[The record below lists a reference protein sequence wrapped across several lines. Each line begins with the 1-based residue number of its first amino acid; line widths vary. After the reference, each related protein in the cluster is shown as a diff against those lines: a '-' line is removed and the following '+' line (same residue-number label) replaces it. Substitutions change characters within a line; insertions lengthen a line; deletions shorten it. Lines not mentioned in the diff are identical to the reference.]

1 MLPDT
6 ANFDRRWIRELGS
19 QMGCFHVAPSR
30 GRGIHRHHQ
39 PVPARHRGVAL
50 QWFRPGR
57 RLHAAQD
64 LHDLLGVVTLAVP
77 LSIVVVQALMV
88 RRPDRLKLRNR
99 DYWLAPER
107 REKTLEFLNVH
118 AMRFAA
124 MLLLFL
130 CVVQWLLVKANAVQ
144 PAHLDSR
151 LFITALVG
159 FLIGTV
165 LWLIALYLRFR
176 GRD

>member
-1 MLPDT
+1 VTPVRRWLLFALLLLAAAAFIAITGQSLPDIV
-6 ANFDRRWIRELGS
+6 ASHFSGSGKADGYMLRRTYIIF
-19 QMGCFHVAPSR
+19 M
-30 GRGIHRHHQ
+30 
-39 PVPARHRGVAL
+39 
-50 QWFRPGR
+50 
-57 RLHAAQD
+57 
-64 LHDLLGVVTLAVP
+64 GVVTLAIP
-77 LSIVVVQALMV
+77 FSIVVVQALMV

-130 CVVQWLLVKANAVQ
+130 CVVHWLLVKANTVQ

-159 FLIGTV
+159 FLIGTI
-165 LWLIALYLRFR
+165 LWLIALYLRFSRR
-176 GRD
+176 G